1 MNRTFLP
8 ILTLT
13 AALVILPCS
22 VSCSK
27 NNQPDKNK
35 DDQEQQGQKEPDP
48 VDDGK
53 PKAGNYTF
61 TASP

>member
-35 DDQEQQGQKEPDP
+35 DDQEQQGQK
-48 VDDGK
+48 
-53 PKAGNYTF
+53 
-61 TASP
+61 